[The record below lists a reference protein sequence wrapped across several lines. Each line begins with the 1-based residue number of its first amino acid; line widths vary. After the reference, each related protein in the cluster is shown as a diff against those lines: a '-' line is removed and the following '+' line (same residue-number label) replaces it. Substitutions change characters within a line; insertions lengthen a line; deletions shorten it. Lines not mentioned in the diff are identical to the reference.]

1 MIRKWL
7 GSLANR
13 AVALVVVAIILTA
26 LLVTVAGF
34 LLSRSELEQ
43 QARNQVETIAT
54 LIAGELDDKLALR
67 LEALNHVAQNLTMSG
82 DVLNT
87 RARILIRRQTAL
99 EHLFD
104 AVYLIDE
111 NGLVIA
117 ENPKITGRRDWMSV
131 TGSIFSGFPPRSPR

>member
-1 MIRKWL
+1 MMIKNWL

-13 AVALVVVAIILTA
+13 AVALVIVAIILTA
-26 LLVTVAGF
+26 SLVTVAGF

-67 LEALNHVAQNLTMSG
+67 LEALNHVAQSLTMSS
-82 DVLNT
+82 DVLDA
-87 RARILIRRQTAL
+87 RARVLVRRQTAL

-104 AVYLIDE
+104 AVYLMDE

-117 ENPKITGRRDWMSV
+117 EHPENYRQAGLNVSNREYFR
-131 TGSIFSGFPPRSPR
+131 

>member
-1 MIRKWL
+1 MLIKRWL

-54 LIAGELDDKLALR
+54 LIAGELDD
-67 LEALNHVAQNLTMSG
+67 
-82 DVLNT
+82 
-87 RARILIRRQTAL
+87 
-99 EHLFD
+99 
-104 AVYLIDE
+104 
-111 NGLVIA
+111 
-117 ENPKITGRRDWMSV
+117 
-131 TGSIFSGFPPRSPR
+131 

>member
-1 MIRKWL
+1 MIRNRL

-82 DVLNT
+82 DVLET

-104 AVYLIDE
+104 AVFLIDE
-111 NGLVIA
+111 NALAHV
-117 ENPKITGRRDWMSV
+117 E
-131 TGSIFSGFPPRSPR
+131 PPDDSTPDGT

>member
-1 MIRKWL
+1 MIRRWL

-87 RARILIRRQTAL
+87 R
-99 EHLFD
+99 
-104 AVYLIDE
+104 
-111 NGLVIA
+111 
-117 ENPKITGRRDWMSV
+117 P
-131 TGSIFSGFPPRSPR
+131 GS